1 MNTHRPT
8 ELLSALEISLMGN
21 TQLGMTFIENNISI
35 LLGYINQRFHF
46 FTKSYLVVSRF
57 CCFMSKYMRA
67 STFKLHNLLLHLLRK
82 LCRWMGDNLLNSP
95 RNMTLGVKL
104 A

>member
-1 MNTHRPT
+1 MKTQRPT

-35 LLGYINQRFHF
+35 LLCYTNQRFHL
-46 FTKSYLVVSRF
+46 FTKSYLVVSKF

-67 STFKLHNLLLHLLRK
+67 STFKLHNLLLHK
-82 LCRWMGDNLLNSP
+82 LCLWMGDNLLNYP